1 MAGEA
6 HTFLFMDL
14 VGFTTLTAER
24 GDERAADVAQH
35 LYGHVRGLLVE
46 HGAEEIKTFGDAMM
60 LRCDDPRLAIELG
73 VLIVD
78 GMSASDALPPVRVGV
93 HSGTAVWRDGDWYG
107 SAVNVASRLCS
118 AAGGAE
124 VLVSEDACRAA
135 GELEA
140 VALGERRLHWLK
152 NVPEPIAARS
162 ATADSRRSL
171 RQTERRLKSSLGS
184 KLRGPA
190 GCPPATE
197 VAI

>member
-14 VGFTTLTAER
+14 VGFTALTAER
-24 GDERAADVAQH
+24 GDDRAADVAQH
-35 LYGHVRGLLVE
+35 LYGHVRGLLE
-46 HGAEEIKTFGDAMM
+46 EYCAEEIKTIGDAMM
-60 LRCDDPRLAIELG
+60 LRCDDPQLAIELG
-73 VLIVD
+73 VRIVD
-78 GMSASDALPPVRVGV
+78 GLSASDALPALRVGV
-93 HSGTAVWRDGDWYG
+93 HSGTAVCRDGDWYG

-152 NVPEPIAARS
+152 NVPKPIAARA

-171 RQTERRLKSSLGS
+171 RQTERRLKARLTT
-184 KLRGPA
+184 KLRGSP

>member
-14 VGFTTLTAER
+14 VGFTTLTAKR

-60 LRCDDPRLAIELG
+60 LRCDDPQLAIELG

-78 GMSASDALPPVRVGV
+78 GMSASNAFPPVRVGV
-93 HSGTAVWRDGDWYG
+93 HSGTAVCRDGDWYG

-162 ATADSRRSL
+162 ATAVSGRSL
-171 RQTERRLKSSLGS
+171 RQTERRLKATLGS
-184 KLRGPA
+184 KLRRSP
-190 GCPPATE
+190 GCPPAPE
-197 VAI
+197 VVV